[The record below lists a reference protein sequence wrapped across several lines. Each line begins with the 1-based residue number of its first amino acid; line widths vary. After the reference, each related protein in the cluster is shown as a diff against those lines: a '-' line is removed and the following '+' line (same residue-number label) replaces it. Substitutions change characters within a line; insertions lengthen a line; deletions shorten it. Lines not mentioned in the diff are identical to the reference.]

1 MGAAREEVIVD
12 RRGRATGD
20 RQIAAD
26 DRGGVGA
33 GRDVVRQGRRLS
45 AGVADQTDGGR
56 LIDIIIRLE
65 RDAAADSVVGD
76 GTGIDRDART
86 GLVRVIADDQQVTS
100 ACEHDDV
107 ADARREAGAVRR
119 TGHGDVLR
127 GKRIGR
133 IEIDRIAR
141 STGGRTGDA
150 DTTQRSADGRGQPGD
165 ARIGV
170 RESVA
175 AQSIADQFD
184 VPLGGGDV
192 RPDTHAHDVRHAVA
206 GAADGDALGAT

>member
-107 ADARREAGAVRR
+107 ADTRREAGAVRR
-119 TGHGDVLR
+119 TGHGDILR
-127 GKRIGR
+127 RKRVGR
-133 IEIDRIAR
+133 VEINRVTRSAR
-141 STGGRTGDA
+141 SRAGDGDA
-150 DTTQRSADGRGQPGD
+150 ALRSADGRGQPGD
-165 ARIGV
+165 ARVDV